1 VLQLIPE
8 LREALFAKELK
19 SQYKR
24 RKRHFLFYQ
33 ALSTLQYRT
42 TVQIEQRF
50 STIGIARSRDA
61 INFSDRKQLI
71 IPEYSWEEFGCENP
85 KITKFK
91 GKYYIFYTALSTFPF
106 CAKGIK
112 VGLAISK
119 DLKKIQEKY
128 LVTPFNTKAMTLFLE
143 KIKGKI

>member
-1 VLQLIPE
+1 MGLI
-8 LREALFAKELK
+8 F
-19 SQYKR
+19 
-24 RKRHFLFYQ
+24 F
-33 ALSTLQYRT
+33 
-42 TVQIEQRF
+42 
-50 STIGIARSRDA
+50 
-61 INFSDRKQLI
+61 DRKQLI

-85 KITKFK
+85 KVTKFK

-143 KIKGKI
+143 KIKGKIWAILTVHTDRPLSKISLTSFNKEEEI